1 LVKLVLALLLAAA
14 APSPPAPFQ
23 SSYDAEIARLD
34 GEIAAA
40 AAVPVNLESATKHAF
55 FSYRKATLTGEYA
68 DFQAAEKAIEA
79 AIAAVGPSEDL
90 LFLEASFHF
99 KVHRLAPAR
108 ETLAR
113 MGDRAGKPRMRAFA
127 ADLAYQ
133 EGRYAEAG
141 EGYRAALRRARTWD
155 NLARLAFFESRT
167 GNLAAAE
174 KLYLE
179 AQDELTVKEMRS
191 WAWVELQRGL
201 LDLDFGRP
209 AKALEHYRRAE
220 EGYSGW
226 WLIEEHIAE
235 ALGQLGRRQEAI
247 ELYRRI
253 LEKNRSPEFLS
264 ALAALLEESD
274 PAAAAEL
281 DREAL
286 ASFEKQSARYPEAAL
301 GHYLEHRL
309 DRGAADQGLLEMA
322 RRNVALRPGG
332 EARLLLARAYAKMG
346 ESELAKEELE
356 AIEAT
361 PWRMPELK
369 QLRAELRRSRQPAPK
384 AAK

>member
-1 LVKLVLALLLAAA
+1 
-14 APSPPAPFQ
+14 
-23 SSYDAEIARLD
+23 
-34 GEIAAA
+34 
-40 AAVPVNLESATKHAF
+40 LE
-55 FSYRKATLTGEYA
+55 
-68 DFQAAEKAIEA
+68 AAEKAIA
-79 AIAAVGPSEDL
+79 TAIAAVGPSEDL

-99 KVHRLAPAR
+99 KVHRLGRAK
-108 ETLAR
+108 ELLAR
-113 MGDRAGKPRMRAFA
+113 MADRAGEPRMRVLA

-141 EGYRAALRRARTWD
+141 EAYRAVLRRSRSWD
-155 NLARLAFFESRT
+155 NLARLAFFESRM
-167 GNLAAAE
+167 GNVAAADE
-174 KLYLE
+174 LYLE
-179 AQDELTVKEMRS
+179 AQNELTVKEMRS

-209 AKALEHYRRAE
+209 AKALEHYRKAE

-247 ELYRRI
+247 ALYRRI
-253 LEKNRSPEFLS
+253 LDKNRSPEFLS

-274 PAAAAEL
+274 PAAAESL

-286 ASFEKQSARYPEAAL
+286 AGFERQSALYPEAAL
-301 GHYLEHRL
+301 GHFLEHRL
-309 DRGAADQGLLEMA
+309 DRGEAGPALLDMA
-322 RRNVALRPGG
+322 RRNLALRPGG
-332 EARLLLARAYAKMG
+332 EARLLLARAYAKLG
-346 ESELAKEELE
+346 EKELAKAEL
-356 AIEAT
+356 ASIEAT

-369 QLRAELRRSRQPAPK
+369 RLRAELRRSRQPAPK

>member
-1 LVKLVLALLLAAA
+1 MLAVAV
-14 APSPPAPFQ
+14 PARS
-23 SSYDAEIARLD
+23 SSYDAEIARLEAQID
-34 GEIAAA
+34 EAATA
-40 AAVPVNLESATKHAF
+40 PVDLESATKHAF

-99 KVHRLAPAR
+99 RVHRLARAR

-113 MGDRAGKPRMRAFA
+113 MGERAGAPRMRAFA

-133 EGRYAEAG
+133 EGRYAEVG
-141 EGYRAALRRARTWD
+141 EGYRAALRHARTWD

-286 ASFEKQSARYPEAAL
+286 ASFEKQSALYPEAAL

-309 DRGAADQGLLEMA
+309 DRGAPDRGLLEMA

>member
-1 LVKLVLALLLAAA
+1 MLAVAV
-14 APSPPAPFQ
+14 PARS
-23 SSYDAEIARLD
+23 SSYDAEIARLEAQID
-34 GEIAAA
+34 EA

-55 FSYRKATLTGEYA
+55 FSYRKATLTSEYP

-113 MGDRAGKPRMRAFA
+113 MGDRAGEPRMRAFA

-286 ASFEKQSARYPEAAL
+286 ASFEKQSALYPEAAL

-346 ESELAKEELE
+346 ESELAKEELA

>member
-1 LVKLVLALLLAAA
+1 MLAVAV
-14 APSPPAPFQ
+14 PARS
-23 SSYDAEIARLD
+23 SSYDAEIARLE
-34 GEIAAA
+34 GQIAEAAA
-40 AAVPVNLESATKHAF
+40 APVDLESATKHAF

-90 LFLEASFHF
+90 LFLEASFHL
-99 KVHRLAPAR
+99 KMHRLARAR

-113 MGDRAGKPRMRAFA
+113 MGDRAGEPRMHAFA

-141 EGYRAALRRARTWD
+141 EGYRAARRSRSWD

-235 ALGQLGRRQEAI
+235 ALGQLGRRQEAV

-286 ASFEKQSARYPEAAL
+286 AGFEKQSALYPEAAL

-309 DRGAADQGLLEMA
+309 ERGNADQALLEMA

-332 EARLLLARAYAKMG
+332 EARLLLARAYAKLG
-346 ESELAKEELE
+346 ENEPAKAELA

>member
-1 LVKLVLALLLAAA
+1 MLLVAA
-14 APSPPAPFQ
+14 APSPP
-23 SSYDAEIARLD
+23 SSYDAEIARL
-34 GEIAAA
+34 ESQIAEAAA
-40 AAVPVNLESATKHAF
+40 AQVDLESATKHAF
-55 FSYRKATLTGEYA
+55 FSYRRATLTGEYL
-68 DFQAAEKAIEA
+68 DFQVAEKAIAA

-99 KVHRLAPAR
+99 KVHRLGKAR

-113 MGDRAGKPRMRAFA
+113 MADRAGEPRMRAFA

-141 EGYRAALRRARTWD
+141 EGYRAALRRERTWD
-155 NLARLAFFESRT
+155 NLARLAFFESRM
-167 GNLAAAE
+167 GRPDEAE

-179 AQDELTVKEMRS
+179 AQDELTIKEMRS

-201 LDLDFGRP
+201 VDLDFGRP

-235 ALGQLGRRQEAI
+235 ALGLLGRRQEATL
-247 ELYRRI
+247 LYRRI
-253 LEKNRSPEFLS
+253 LEKNRSPEFLG
-264 ALAALLEESD
+264 ALAALLEESE
-274 PAAAAEL
+274 PAAAADL
-281 DREAL
+281 SREAL
-286 ASFEKQSARYPEAAL
+286 ERFEKQSALYPEAAL

-309 DRGAADQGLLEMA
+309 EQGEANQDLIEMA

-332 EARLLLARAYAKMG
+332 EARLLLARAYAKVD
-346 ESELAKEELE
+346 ELELAKAELA

-361 PWRMPELK
+361 PWRLPELRT
-369 QLRAELRRSRQPAPK
+369 LRAELRRSRQRP
-384 AAK
+384 

>member
-1 LVKLVLALLLAAA
+1 MALLLAAA
-14 APSPPAPFQ
+14 APSQP
-23 SSYDAEIARLD
+23 SSYDAEISRL
-34 GEIAAA
+34 ESQIAAA
-40 AAVPVNLESATKHAF
+40 AAAPVDLESATKHAF
-55 FSYRKATLTGEYA
+55 FVYRKATLTGEYS
-68 DFQAAEKAIEA
+68 DFQAAEKAIAA

-90 LFLEASFHF
+90 LFLEASFHS
-99 KVHRLAPAR
+99 KVHRLEPAR
-108 ETLAR
+108 QTLAR
-113 MGDRAGKPRMRAFA
+113 MADRTGEPRMRAFA

-141 EGYRAALRRARTWD
+141 EGYRAALRRERSWD
-155 NLARLAFFESRT
+155 NLARLAFFDSRMDRT
-167 GNLAAAE
+167 AEAE
-174 KLYLE
+174 KLYVE

-201 LDLDFGRP
+201 LDLEFGRP
-209 AKALEHYRRAE
+209 AKALEHFRRAE

-247 ELYRRI
+247 ENYRRI

-286 ASFEKQSARYPEAAL
+286 AAFEKQSALYPEAAL

-309 DRGAADQGLLEMA
+309 ERSAPDQDLLEMA
-322 RRNVALRPGG
+322 RRNFALRPGG
-332 EARLLLARAYAKMG
+332 EARLLLARAYAKLG
-346 ESELAKEELE
+346 EHELAKAELA

-361 PWRMPELK
+361 PWRMPELRA
-369 QLRAELRRSRQPAPK
+369 LRAELKRSRQRP
-384 AAK
+384 